1 MAKVLCV
8 LYDDPVGG
16 YPKSYPGDDIP
27 KITRYPDGQSTPTPE
42 NIDFRPGTLLG
53 SVSGAL
59 GLRPYLEQQ
68 GHEFVV
74 TSDKDGPDS
83 LFEREITPR
92 PWLSWP
98 RRPCRRQGDP
108 YRCTEQRERQL
119 RARNNGPDPR
129 GLAHCQVSTGNT
141 SATTVENR

>member
-16 YPKSYPGDDIP
+16 YPKSYPRDDIP

-83 LFEREITPR
+83 LSEPE
-92 PWLSWP
+92 P
-98 RRPCRRQGDP
+98 RREPLCERGFSRRRLHTAKHARP
-108 YRCTEQRERQL
+108 NIRAWRPERLVQRDR
-119 RARNNGPDPR
+119 
-129 GLAHCQVSTGNT
+129 LA
-141 SATTVENR
+141 AIL

>member
-16 YPKSYPGDDIP
+16 YPKSYPRDDIP

-83 LFEREITPR
+83 LFERELTPATMALLAT
-92 PWLSWP
+92 PPLP
-98 RRPCRRQGDP
+98 PTRRPLP
-108 YRCTEQRERQL
+108 L
-119 RARNNGPDPR
+119 HRATRT
-129 GLAHCQVSTGNT
+129 ST
-141 SATTVENR
+141 ACPE

>member
-1 MAKVLCV
+1 MAKVLCA
-8 LYDDPVGG
+8 LYDDPVDG
-16 YPKSYPGDDIP
+16 YPKSYPRDDIP

-83 LFEREITPR
+83 LFERELTPATMALLATPPLPPTGR
-92 PWLSWP
+92 PLP
-98 RRPCRRQGDP
+98 
-108 YRCTEQRERQL
+108 L
-119 RARNNGPDPR
+119 HRATRT
-129 GLAHCQVSTGNT
+129 ST
-141 SATTVENR
+141 ACPE